1 MIHSQQA
8 LEDLLPPKRSD
19 LAVRPEVVDVV
30 GFEKADSMDV
40 RARSFP
46 AGADFLNQSA
56 FQFGA
61 GVDNDEN
68 WTDEDDDSVDQECRQ
83 Q

>member
-1 MIHSQQA
+1 M
-8 LEDLLPPKRSD
+8 
-19 LAVRPEVVDVV
+19 AVRPDVVDVV
-30 GFEKADSMDV
+30 NFEQTDSMDV

-46 AGADFLNQSA
+46 AGADFLNQSGFCS

-61 GVDNDEN
+61 DDEN
-68 WTDEDDDSVDQECRQ
+68 DDAWTDEDGDDDVDQECRQ

>member
-1 MIHSQQA
+1 
-8 LEDLLPPKRSD
+8 
-19 LAVRPEVVDVV
+19 
-30 GFEKADSMDV
+30 MDV

-46 AGADFLNQSA
+46 AGADFLNQST

-61 GVDNDEN
+61 GDDNDEN
-68 WTDEDDDSVDQECRQ
+68 WTDEDDDSADQECRQ

>member
-1 MIHSQQA
+1 M
-8 LEDLLPPKRSD
+8 
-19 LAVRPEVVDVV
+19 AVRPDVVDVV
-30 GFEKADSMDV
+30 NFEQTDSMDV

-46 AGADFLNQSA
+46 AGADFLNQSGFSS

-61 GVDNDEN
+61 DDEN
-68 WTDEDDDSVDQECRQ
+68 DDAWTDEDGDDDVDQECRQ